1 MFQYLYFMM
10 AAVLVVTGCGS
21 DSSTKTAPT
30 HAQRSVNTKAKE
42 SYGYL
47 ANATVHIYR
56 LDNGVKKLL
65 FTEKTSDGKSLKEIG
80 NFKSHIS
87 DLAPA
92 SYYQFE
98 VTGGENWDADN
109 DGIKDATPSHN
120 RNRYVAIYKG
130 HREHINWWKKKGTA
144 DTGTSE

>member
-1 MFQYLYFMM
+1 MT
-10 AAVLVVTGCGS
+10 AAVLLVTGCGS
-21 DSSTKTAPT
+21 NSSTKTTLT
-30 HAQRSVNTKAKE
+30 HAQKSINNRAKE

-47 ANATVHIYR
+47 ANATVHIYK

-65 FTEKTSDGKSLKEIG
+65 FTEKTSNGRSLKEIG

-98 VTGGENWDADN
+98 VTGGENWDADS
-109 DGIKDATPSHN
+109 DGIKDATPSPN

-130 HREHINWWKKKGTA
+130 HHPHINWWKKKSSTN
-144 DTGTSE
+144 TGTSE